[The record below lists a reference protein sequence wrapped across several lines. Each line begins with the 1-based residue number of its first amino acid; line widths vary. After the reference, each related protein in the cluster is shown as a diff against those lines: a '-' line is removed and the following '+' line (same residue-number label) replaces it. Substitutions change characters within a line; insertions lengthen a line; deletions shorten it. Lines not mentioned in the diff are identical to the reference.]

1 MRVLGIDPGTLRMG
15 YGVLAESQ
23 AGAGGAPRVALPWS
37 DSKDGFNPWPDGLR
51 QPQVEDYGVISLPG
65 TMPLE
70 KRLFQLY
77 THVLNL
83 IHVFQPE
90 AVAVEEP
97 FVGKGERQFIGP
109 AIAVGQAQAVV
120 LIAAAS
126 QALPVFRYSPA
137 QVKLAV
143 ADYGA
148 ASKEQMQRAIAATL
162 GLPEVPEADAAD
174 ALSVGLCHL
183 AQGRVSALL
192 AREIPPGR
200 ER

>member
-1 MRVLGIDPGTLRMG
+1 MG
-15 YGVLAESQ
+15 YGVLSGLNPGE
-23 AGAGGAPRVALPWS
+23 GGA
-37 DSKDGFNPWPDGLR
+37 
-51 QPQVEDYGVISLPG
+51 QPHADDYGVIALPSS
-65 TMPLE
+65 MPVE
-70 KRLFQLY
+70 QRLYQLH

-83 IHVFQPE
+83 IHIFQPD

-109 AIAVGQAQAVV
+109 AIAVGQAQALV

-126 QALPVFRYSPA
+126 QGLPVFRYSPA
-137 QVKLAV
+137 QVKRSV

-148 ASKEQMQRAIAATL
+148 ATKEQMQRAIAATL
-162 GLPEVPEADAAD
+162 GLRELPEADAAD

-183 AQGRVSALL
+183 MQGQAAALL
-192 AREIPPGR
+192 AREIPPGQ